1 MMSLTKIDFFK
12 IKGNKMGFG
21 IHSNSYQGDYK
32 RVLTVCSANMLRSPT
47 MAHVLASAPYDY
59 NTRSAGTA
67 HFALIPVTD
76 DLLFWA
82 DEIVCADTE
91 HATTINAKLMSLN
104 LDKPII
110 DLRIPDNYEYRNP
123 ELIMIIQKRYDS
135 ILLSSQ

>member
-1 MMSLTKIDFFK
+1 MTLYKKWTYPTKFLARSLF
-12 IKGNKMGFG
+12 
-21 IHSNSYQGDYK
+21 
-32 RVLTVCSANMLRSPT
+32 VLTVCSANMLRSPT
-47 MAHVLASAPYDY
+47 IAHVLASAPYDY
-59 NTRSAGTA
+59 NTRSAGTSNI
-67 HFALIPVTD
+67 ALIPVTD
-76 DLLFWA
+76 ALLFWA